1 MMSESILES
10 ILAGDST
17 GKSGGVSFSNQSDKE
32 RCRYSFL
39 EFIKTYLWDHE
50 REDWDK
56 LCEFHNDIAS
66 RLEDIV
72 LHHKKEKTHT
82 CYVSPRG
89 HMKSFFASYA
99 FPLWCIAYKHT
110 RNILIVTSEGSLGRQ
125 FIIDIRQFIEDNE
138 KFINDFGD
146 LRGKTIWT
154 TDKIACRNS
163 VCVSTKGSEMATRGV
178 KILGV
183 RPTVV
188 VCDDILSEKN
198 SSNADQR
205 QKLYDWYNKVLMP
218 CGEKY
223 CSVFVIGTILNDA
236 CLLYKMLTDPQ
247 FSDYY
252 TKKYQAV
259 MQYSDSPLWDDW
271 LDARNDL
278 SNPNRIADA
287 DKIYFKNKKAMNK
300 GTKILWDRFEDTYL
314 NLMKEKQRIG
324 DEAWAT
330 EMMNDGLLESSR
342 EIKEEWITR
351 NFYVPEDMPKITDV
365 WIGIDAAATAKRR
378 SDDSAIVVLGKCED
392 NYFRILD
399 TYSRKVN
406 TDVLIDQMILYAIQY
421 FDVLRAV
428 RTEDVV
434 FQILLKD
441 LMEKKA
447 VECNLYLPFD
457 PIKPPTMHDKEFKL
471 RSLIMPI
478 RNNYIKFRRED
489 KKLLEELRRFPKGAS
504 DNLLD
509 ALWLAMYG
517 ILGNGGRGS
526 ICFDSI
532 GSTKEKSNV
541 INLSNL
547 MKGRRW

>member
-1 MMSESILES
+1 MITIDLLKQILE
-10 ILAGDST
+10 DSS
-17 GKSGGVSFSNQSDKE
+17 GQSGGVSLGLSDKE
-32 RCRYSFL
+32 RCRNSLL
-39 EFIKTYLWDHE
+39 EFTRTYLWDHE

-56 LCEFHNDIAS
+56 LCEFHYDIAH

-72 LHHKKEKTHT
+72 LNHKREKTHS
-82 CYVSPRG
+82 CYASPRG
-89 HMKSFFASYA
+89 HMKSFWTTYA
-99 FPLWCIAYKHT
+99 FVIWCIAYQHT
-110 RNILIVTSEGSLGRQ
+110 KNILLVTSEGSLGRQ
-125 FIIDIRQFIEDNE
+125 FIVDIRQFMETDE
-138 KFINDFGD
+138 KFIEDFGKME
-146 LRGKTIWT
+146 GAIWNN
-154 TDKIACRNS
+154 DKIACRNG
-163 VCVSTKGSEMATRGV
+163 VCCSTKGSEMATRGV

-183 RPTVV
+183 RPTVII
-188 VCDDILSEKN
+188 CDDILSEKN

-259 MQYSDSPLWDDW
+259 IEYSDSPLWDEW
-271 LDARNDL
+271 LNLRNDL
-278 SNPNRIADA
+278 SNPNRIEDA
-287 DKIYFKNKKAMNK
+287 DKFYFEHKDEMNE
-300 GTKILWDRFEDTYL
+300 GTLVLWDRYEHTYL
-314 NLMKEKQRIG
+314 ALMKEKQRIG

-330 EMMNDGLLESSR
+330 EMMNDGLLEESR
-342 EIKEEWITR
+342 EIKEDWITR

-365 WIGIDAAATAKRR
+365 WLGIDAAVSAKKR

-399 TYSRKVN
+399 TFSRKVP
-406 TDVLIDQMILYAIQY
+406 TDILIDQMILYSIQY
-421 FDVLRAV
+421 LDVLRAV

-447 VECNLYLPFD
+447 RENDLYLPFD
-457 PIKPPTMHDKEFKL
+457 PIKPPTSKDKEFKL

-489 KKLLEELRRFPKGAS
+489 KKLLEEMRRFPKGAS

-509 ALWLAMYG
+509 ALWLALYG
-517 ILGNGGRGS
+517 TLATAGGGGFS
-526 ICFDSI
+526 F
-532 GSTKEKSNV
+532 TKITTKKTPFSSFG
-541 INLSNL
+541 INI
-547 MKGRRW
+547 